1 MNIPADILDAVVKAA
16 GKELADRAA
25 TGIDDLRLVPIRT
38 AAEMLGVS
46 EPKCR
51 ALIREYVE
59 LGEASRR
66 VRLSTIRQLI
76 EARTI
81 PCGMVPTY

>member
-1 MNIPADILDAVVKAA
+1 MKLPADIAEAVIAEAA
-16 GKELADRAA
+16 KQLASRCIEEMRELQ
-25 TGIDDLRLVPIRT
+25 LVPIRK

-46 EPKCR
+46 EPKAR

-66 VRLSTIRQLI
+66 VRLSTLRRLI
-76 EARTI
+76 DERT
-81 PCGMVPTY
+81 VPA

>member
-1 MNIPADILDAVVKAA
+1 MRLPQDITDAVIRAA
-16 GKELADRAA
+16 AKELADRVTPALDEL
-25 TGIDDLRLVPIRT
+25 TLVPIRR

-46 EPKCR
+46 EPKAR

-66 VRLSTIRQLI
+66 VRLSTLRRLI
-76 EARTI
+76 EERTI
-81 PCGMVPTY
+81 PA